1 MKIKSIFVLGSTSL
15 IAQELCLDLAKKGC
29 SRFHL
34 ISRDLIKNKPLKEI
48 LTKKYNAFVTEE
60 LINLAETDPNNLNL
74 PEIENFDLYLIT
86 AGNLGDNLKAQTNLS
101 ETNSITRV
109 NYTSLLPWL
118 LSIANDDRL
127 NTKSSLWIFSSV
139 AADRGRPSNFVYGA
153 AKAGLSVFC
162 EGLIAKSQGK
172 PFSIRLI
179 KAGFMMTPMSE
190 GKAPKF
196 LCIKPK
202 TVVKYLLKNTKKHGT
217 EYLPWWWFIIMKII
231 KLLPLQI
238 IKKL

>member
-15 IAQELCLDLAKKGC
+15 IAQELCIELAKKGC

-34 ISRDLIKNKPLKEI
+34 ISRNSKKNKPLIETLMKQ
-48 LTKKYNAFVTEE
+48 YNAFVTEE
-60 LINLAETDPNNLNL
+60 VINLAETEPNNSNF

-86 AGNLGDNLKAQTNLS
+86 AGNLGDNFKAQTNLA
-101 ETNSITRV
+101 ETNFITRV
-109 NYTSLLPWL
+109 NYSSLLPWL
-118 LSIANDDRL
+118 LSIANDTRL

-153 AKAGLSVFC
+153 AKAGLSTFC

-172 PFSIRLI
+172 PFNIRLI

-190 GKAPKF
+190 GKAPKI
-196 LCIKPK
+196 LCVKPK
-202 TVVKYLLKNTKKHGT
+202 TVIKYLLKNTKKHGT

-231 KLLPLQI
+231 RLLPLQI

>member
-1 MKIKSIFVLGSTSL
+1 MNIKSIFVLGSTSL
-15 IAQELCLDLAKKGC
+15 IAKELCIELAKKGC
-29 SRFHL
+29 SKFHL
-34 ISRDLIKNKPLKEI
+34 ISRDSLKNKPLKDTLI
-48 LTKKYNAFVTEE
+48 KKYNAFVTEE
-60 LINLAETDPNNLNL
+60 IINLAEIYPDNLNL

-86 AGNLGDNLKAQTNLS
+86 AGNLGDNFKAQTNLT

-109 NYTSLLPWL
+109 NFTSLLPWL
-118 LSIANDDRL
+118 LSIANENRL
-127 NTKSSLWIFSSV
+127 NTTSSLWIFSSV

-153 AKAGLSVFC
+153 AKAGLSTFC

-190 GKAPKF
+190 GKAPRI
-196 LCIKPK
+196 LCIKPRN
-202 TVVKYLLKNTKKHGT
+202 VVKYLLKNTKKHGT

-231 KLLPLQI
+231 RLLPLQI

>member
-15 IAQELCLDLAKKGC
+15 IAQELCIELAKKGC

-34 ISRDLIKNKPLKEI
+34 ISRDPIKNKPLKETLI
-48 LTKKYNAFVTEE
+48 KKYSAFVTEE
-60 LINLAETDPNNLNL
+60 FTNLAETDPNNSNF

-86 AGNLGDNLKAQTNLS
+86 AGNLGDNFKAQTNLA
-101 ETNSITRV
+101 ETNAITRV
-109 NYTSLLPWL
+109 NYTSILPWL
-118 LSIANDDRL
+118 LSIANEERL

-153 AKAGLSVFC
+153 AKAGLSTFC

-172 PFSIRLI
+172 PFNIRLI

-190 GKAPKF
+190 GKAPKI
-196 LCIKPK
+196 LCIKPR
-202 TVVKYLLKNTKKHGT
+202 TVAKYLLKNTKKHGT
-217 EYLPWWWFIIMKII
+217 EYLPWWWSVFDCW
-231 KLLPLQI
+231 LSL
-238 IKKL
+238 